1 MRHELHLL
9 LRGLRALGI
18 AALAMV
24 VVGLVLGGAAGAAS
38 AAVAVGVV
46 GANHAVAALS
56 TGWARTLQVRVLAVG
71 YGAFLLRMLVLLFV
85 FLALSSAPWIH
96 REVFAGSFVL
106 SLMVALAAECISYV
120 RKTYVPSWRLEGSR

>member
-9 LRGLRALGI
+9 LRGLRAL
-18 AALAMV
+18 AAAAVAMV
-24 VVGLVLGGAAGAAS
+24 VAGVAVGGAAGAAS

-71 YGAFLLRMLVLLFV
+71 YGVFLLRMLVLLFV
-85 FLALSSAPWIH
+85 FLALSAASWIH
-96 REVFAGSFVL
+96 REVFATTFAL
-106 SLMVALAAECISYV
+106 SLAVALGAECVSYV
-120 RKTYVPSWRLEGSR
+120 RKSYVPSWRLEGSR